1 MSATGAAL
9 RAAERHESERSLPQL
24 ALQVALVLLSLL
36 AVGYLAQMLRPTLDR
51 PVRQV
56 KVSGRLSHL
65 TPTQIAAA
73 AAIVP
78 GTHLLAVNLSSVK
91 AKVEALPWVAH
102 AQVTRD
108 WPDTLTVQV
117 VERQPFARWDEHGLL
132 DTEGRSFTPAST
144 DRSASQWHALPQLAG
159 PPGQQQDVMQIWK
172 QFSTGLAG
180 TPFALA
186 RLSQDA
192 RGDWRAQT
200 RSGVTLRLGPDDP
213 TTKLNLLRN
222 TIPQALAGKLD
233 QVAAIDLRYTNGF
246 AVRWLSQDRA
256 QHCAAPADAARGG
269 TRPDCA
275 ADADTKSASIH
286 PPATARVGEK
296 PKS

>member
-9 RAAERHESERSLPQL
+9 RATERREPERSLPQL
-24 ALQVALVLLSLL
+24 ALRVALVLLSLL
-36 AVGYLAQMLRPTLDR
+36 ALGYLAQSLRPALDR
-51 PVRQV
+51 PVQQV

-65 TPTQIAAA
+65 TPIKVAAA
-73 AAIVP
+73 AAVVP
-78 GTHLLAVNLSSVK
+78 GMNLFAVNLRAVQ
-91 AKVEALPWVAH
+91 AKIEALPWVAH

-108 WPDTLTVQV
+108 WPDALGVQV
-117 VERQPFARWDEHGLL
+117 VERRPFARWGEHALL
-132 DTEGRSFTPAST
+132 DTEGRSFTLAPA
-144 DRSASQWHALPQLAG
+144 DLPASQWHSMPQLMG

-172 QFSTGLAG
+172 QLSASLAG
-180 TPFALA
+180 TSFALA
-186 RLSQDA
+186 QLSQDA
-192 RGDWRAQT
+192 RGDWSAQT
-200 RSGVTLRLGPDDP
+200 RSGVTLRLGQGDLAA
-213 TTKLNLLRN
+213 KLDLLRN
-222 TIPQALAGKLD
+222 TVSHALADRFD

-275 ADADTKSASIH
+275 ADADTKTASIH
-286 PPATARVGEK
+286 PPATARVREK

>member
-9 RAAERHESERSLPQL
+9 RATERRESERSLPQL
-24 ALQVALVLLSLL
+24 ALRVALVLLSLL
-36 AVGYLAQMLRPTLDR
+36 ALGYLAQMLRPALDR
-51 PVRQV
+51 PLQQV

-65 TPTQIAAA
+65 TPMKIAAA

-78 GTHLLAVNLSSVK
+78 GTHLFAVNLRAVQ
-91 AKVEALPWVAH
+91 AKVDALPWVAH

-117 VERQPFARWDEHGLL
+117 VEREPFARWGEHGLL

-159 PPGQQQDVMQIWK
+159 PPGQQQDVMQTWK

-186 RLSQDA
+186 GLSQDA

-200 RSGVTLRLGPDDP
+200 RSGVTLRLGRDDP
-213 TTKLNLLRN
+213 VTKLHLLRN
-222 TIPQALAGKLD
+222 TIPHALAGKLD

-246 AVRWLSQDRA
+246 AVSWVSRDRA
-256 QHCAAPADAARGG
+256 KNCSAPANAAAGRA
-269 TRPDCA
+269 RPDCS
-275 ADADTKSASIH
+275 ADSVIKTASIN
-286 PPATARVGEK
+286 PPATARVLEK